1 MAMHHPKINEIISK
15 DSRFPYEA
23 YEFLFQALAYT
34 QKSLGKAKPQDGNEP
49 TVEHHVSGRELIEG
63 IRKYA
68 LDEFGLMARCV
79 FQQWGIHK
87 TGDFGD
93 MVFNLVEHGLMSKTD
108 QDSKEDFED
117 IFDIQNQLMD
127 GYQIMAR
134 TQQGNTSK

>member
-1 MAMHHPKINEIISK
+1 MAMHHPKINEIIKK

-34 QKSLGKAKPQDGNEP
+34 QKNLGKAKPQEGSEP

-68 LDEFGLMARCV
+68 LEEFGLMARCV
-79 FQQWGIHK
+79 FHQWGIHK

-108 QDSKEDFED
+108 KDSKEDFED
-117 IFDIQNQLMD
+117 IFDIQNHLMD
-127 GYQIMAR
+127 GYQIMSR
-134 TQQGNTSK
+134 TQQGNISK